1 MESRKRMQS
10 TTTTGR
16 SKPRTWS
23 EDDAR
28 RILDELAASGETV
41 TAFARRRGLVPQ
53 RLSWWQKRLAGRRPA
68 SPTGG
73 GGQELA
79 ASFLPVVLREAAPEV
94 APAAVELGG
103 GVRVELR
110 SLDRTSAL
118 WVALVCQALGGAP

>member
-16 SKPRTWS
+16 AKPKTWS

-53 RLSWWQKRLAGRRPA
+53 RLWWWQKRLTGRRPA
-68 SPTGG
+68 SPKGD
-73 GGQELA
+73 QAKDRA
-79 ASFLPVVLREAAPEV
+79 ASFLPVILRETTREV
-94 APAAVELGG
+94 APAAVELGD